1 MRNEVLQES
10 LSALMDNEADELEVR
25 RVLQAAEQDPTVRGT
40 WERYQ
45 IARSVLHKEHW
56 QGSVD
61 LSAGIAAALRD
72 EPQLQVAAESA
83 APLKSGL
90 WRNMSRVAVAASVTM
105 AVLVGVRMVN
115 QGDVP
120 AQPTLAVENTVEV
133 PSFAAA
139 GGMSTRSG
147 AVLAGYS
154 QQPGVGAE
162 PLAAAKAPSAWHEQR
177 IGRYLREH
185 AENSAQSSSPQLVPY
200 ARAASI
206 EGR

>member
-72 EPQLQVAAESA
+72 EPQLLNRRRRS
-83 APLKSGL
+83 S
-90 WRNMSRVAVAASVTM
+90 
-105 AVLVGVRMVN
+105 LVC
-115 QGDVP
+115 
-120 AQPTLAVENTVEV
+120 
-133 PSFAAA
+133 
-139 GGMSTRSG
+139 G
-147 AVLAGYS
+147 AICLGWLS
-154 QQPGVGAE
+154 
-162 PLAAAKAPSAWHEQR
+162 
-177 IGRYLREH
+177 LR
-185 AENSAQSSSPQLVPY
+185 
-200 ARAASI
+200 R
-206 EGR
+206 

>member
-1 MRNEVLQES
+1 MRSEILQES
-10 LSALMDNEADELEVR
+10 LSALMDNEADDLEVR
-25 RVLQAAEQDPTVRGT
+25 RVLQATEQDSALRGT

-45 IARSVLHKEHW
+45 MARSVLHKEHW

-72 EPQLQVAAESA
+72 EPELQMQSA
-83 APLKSGL
+83 ATAPVRSGL
-90 WRNMSRVAVAASVTM
+90 WRNMSRVAVAASVTV

-115 QGDVP
+115 QGDAP
-120 AQPTLAVENTVEV
+120 TQPTLAAETTIVA
-133 PSFAAA
+133 PSLAAA
-139 GGMSTRSG
+139 PGTHSG

-154 QQPGVGAE
+154 QSQGVGAE
-162 PLAAAKAPSAWHEQR
+162 PIAPAQAPSAWHEQR

-185 AENSAQSSSPQLVPY
+185 AENSAQFSAPQLVPY